1 MKIDKHIIT
10 EPTTIADVSPGDTFI
25 LSSELYLM
33 TGKTHADR
41 EGPSRIAVR
50 LRDGAVEYLSDGNLV
65 TIVDTKVIRGN

>member
-33 TGKTHADR
+33 TGKTHADHT
-41 EGPSRIAVR
+41 GPMRIVVR
-50 LRDGAVEYLSDGNLV
+50 LRDGAVEYLSGGNLV
-65 TIVDTKVIRGN
+65 TIVDTKVIRG